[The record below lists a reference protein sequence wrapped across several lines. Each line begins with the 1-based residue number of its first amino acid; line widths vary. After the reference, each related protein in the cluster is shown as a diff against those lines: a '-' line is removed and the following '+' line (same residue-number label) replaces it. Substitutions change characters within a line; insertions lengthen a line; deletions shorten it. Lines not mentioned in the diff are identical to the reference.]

1 MVEHRS
7 KGISSTSQSQC
18 LMLIYQPAKIYHPAV
33 KEAGQW
39 IHKCSLHKL
48 MGPHNPNQ
56 KPALVAVT
64 RGGMIRLMFQEK
76 NLRWQ
81 DVRTELD
88 SISTSSALLSHAAMT
103 ADKG

>member
-1 MVEHRS
+1 
-7 KGISSTSQSQC
+7 
-18 LMLIYQPAKIYHPAV
+18 
-33 KEAGQW
+33 
-39 IHKCSLHKL
+39 

-64 RGGMIRLMFQEK
+64 RGGMIRLMYQEK

-88 SISTSSALLSHAAMT
+88 SISSSSGLLSHAAMT
-103 ADKG
+103 ADKGWQFFIPVILPPMLTHSCKTARCSL

>member
-1 MVEHRS
+1 
-7 KGISSTSQSQC
+7 
-18 LMLIYQPAKIYHPAV
+18 
-33 KEAGQW
+33 
-39 IHKCSLHKL
+39 

-81 DVRTELD
+81 DVTTELD
-88 SISTSSALLSHAAMT
+88 SISTSSGLLSHAAMT
-103 ADKG
+103 ADKGWKMLIPLIPPAMLTCSCQTAQCSL

>member
-1 MVEHRS
+1 
-7 KGISSTSQSQC
+7 
-18 LMLIYQPAKIYHPAV
+18 
-33 KEAGQW
+33 
-39 IHKCSLHKL
+39 

-81 DVRTELD
+81 DMTTELD
-88 SISTSSALLSHAAMT
+88 SISTSSGLLSHAAMT
-103 ADKG
+103 ADKGWKFFIPVIAPAMLTADVRQHNAHCNPFHRQTAASLSDRH